1 MTVLMSIPPQV
12 AHHFQALSSALETG
26 GHPDLSPLRGQSALP
41 PCLVAVGGFS
51 GSGKSTVARGLAAH
65 LGLVH
70 LRTDALR
77 KHLAGVPAH
86 EKAPP
91 SAYTTD
97 MSGRTYARMHRLA
110 TQVLGDGFPVLMDAT
125 FTLPSSREAV
135 ADLARQCG
143 VPFLGLW
150 CDVPEDEARRRI
162 RGRTGDVSDAD
173 EPILNSQLARGTGP
187 MTWPVLDGRGTPD
200 EVRDRA
206 VALAAPLRK

>member
-1 MTVLMSIPPQV
+1 V
-12 AHHFQALSSALETG
+12 AEQFQALSAALETG
-26 GHPDLSPLRGQSALP
+26 GRADTAPLRGHSVLR

-65 LGLVH
+65 LGLAHV
-70 LRTDALR
+70 RTDALR

-97 MSGRTYARMHRLA
+97 MSGRTYALMHALAERL
-110 TQVLGDGFPVLMDAT
+110 LHDGLPVLLDAT
-125 FTLPSSREAV
+125 FTLPASREAV
-135 ADLARQCG
+135 AELARHAG

-150 CDVPEDEARRRI
+150 CHVPEEEARRRI

-173 EPILNSQLARGTGP
+173 EVILNSQLARGAGP
-187 MTWPVLDGRGTPD
+187 MAWPTLDGRGTPGD
-200 EVRDRA
+200 VLARA
-206 VALAAPLRK
+206 VDLTAPLHR